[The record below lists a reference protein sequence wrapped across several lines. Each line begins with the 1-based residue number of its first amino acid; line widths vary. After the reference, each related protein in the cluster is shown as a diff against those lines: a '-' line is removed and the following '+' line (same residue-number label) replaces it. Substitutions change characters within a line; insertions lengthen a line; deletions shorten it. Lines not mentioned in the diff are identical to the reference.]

1 MQTVSC
7 TLKYLFIHTFIIQL
21 REACVLICDLIS
33 KKCLENKLTFYITSK
48 KSATGVFVFV
58 CAFLLVSISRITKKK
73 TKNIRGHL
81 LLLLLLLVFSFYN
94 FEIYTVC
101 EWLLDLF
108 FLLLFS
114 TFIYRSKYL
123 INETHTHTQ
132 ITTFC
137 WELVLVDIVICSAT
151 NYTKY
156 GNFFSI

>member
-73 TKNIRGHL
+73 LKISEG
-81 LLLLLLLVFSFYN
+81 
-94 FEIYTVC
+94 IC
-101 EWLLDLF
+101 CCCC
-108 FLLLFS
+108 
-114 TFIYRSKYL
+114 
-123 INETHTHTQ
+123 
-132 ITTFC
+132 FC
-137 WELVLVDIVICSAT
+137 WYFLSIILKSIQFVSDFWI
-151 NYTKY
+151 Y
-156 GNFFSI
+156 FFYSCFLPLFTEANI